1 MSHGSKAEKA
11 IRVDSSASVSTP
23 SDLHMHSAD
32 KSLCNAVCSCH
43 ILHHKRVRKPV
54 RLSDECNCDISSE
67 SDDSE
72 YVPSEE
78 CEDEDEGDS
87 SEDSIASEELDGYR
101 EDEYLDMDVE

>member
-1 MSHGSKAEKA
+1 MSHGPKAEKA
-11 IRVDSSASVSTP
+11 IRVDSSASMSTP

-67 SDDSE
+67 SDDTE
-72 YVPSEE
+72 YEPSEE
-78 CEDEDEGDS
+78 SEDEGDS

-101 EDEYLDMDVE
+101 EDEFVDGMEIE